1 MASLYLQK
9 KGGKMSKYVIKRFF
23 RSIFT
28 LIAVI
33 TVVFLLMRM
42 MPEEG
47 YFGETGTDKLDESQ
61 KEAILTNLGLR
72 DPMHIQLLHFYSDLA
87 KGDLGDSLIYRPNVS
102 ITKIIKQKA
111 PYSIAIGLSSLGFAL
126 ILGLSMGVVMAKEK
140 NKLADK
146 MGTFYV
152 VIIRAVPPIVYYLF
166 IQLYLTQIFKLP
178 LLFDIDEPSSW
189 ILPTFAMA
197 LGNIAGYAMWMR
209 RYMVDE
215 LNKDYLR
222 LARAKGLSE
231 RKIMV
236 SHVARNALVP
246 MVQYLPASILFTIG
260 GSIYIESLF
269 SIPGMGG
276 LLVDAIQLQD
286 NNLVQALVL
295 MFSVVGILGL
305 FLGDVLM
312 AMLDPRIK
320 LHSSG
325 GGR

>member
-1 MASLYLQK
+1 
-9 KGGKMSKYVIKRFF
+9 MSKYVIKRFF
-23 RSIFT
+23 RSMLT

-47 YFGETGTDKLDESQ
+47 YFGEAGTDKLDESQ

-72 DPMHIQLLHFYSDLA
+72 DPMHIQLIHFYSDLT

>member
-1 MASLYLQK
+1 M
-9 KGGKMSKYVIKRFF
+9 GKYIFKRFF
-23 RSIFT
+23 RSLLT
-28 LIAVI
+28 LVAVI

-47 YFGETGTDKLDESQ
+47 YFGEAGTDKLDEVQ
-61 KEAILTNLGLR
+61 KEAILKNLGLR
-72 DPMHIQLLHFYSDLA
+72 DPMHIQLFNFYSDLSH
-87 KGDLGDSLIYRPNVS
+87 GDLGDSLIYRPNVP
-102 ITKIIKQKA
+102 ILEIIKQKA
-111 PYSIAIGLSSLGFAL
+111 LYSIAIGLSSLVIAL
-126 ILGLSMGVVMAKEK
+126 ILGLSMGIIMAKEK
-140 NKLADK
+140 NKLGDK
-146 MGTFYV
+146 IGTFYV
-152 VIIRAVPPIVYYLF
+152 VIVRAVPPIIYYLF
-166 IQLYLTQIFKLP
+166 IQLYLTEILNLP

-231 RKIMV
+231 KKIMFT
-236 SHVARNALVP
+236 HVARNALVP

-295 MFSVVGILGL
+295 MFSVVGVLGL

-312 AMLDPRIK
+312 AILDPRIK

>member
-1 MASLYLQK
+1 M
-9 KGGKMSKYVIKRFF
+9 GKYIFKRFF
-23 RSIFT
+23 RSLLT
-28 LIAVI
+28 LVAVI

-47 YFGETGTDKLDESQ
+47 YFGEAGTDKLDEVQ
-61 KEAILTNLGLR
+61 KEAILKNLGLR
-72 DPMHIQLLHFYSDLA
+72 DPMHIQLFNFYSDLSH
-87 KGDLGDSLIYRPNVS
+87 GDLGDSLIYRPNVP
-102 ITKIIKQKA
+102 ILEIIKQKA
-111 PYSIAIGLSSLGFAL
+111 LYSIAIGLTSLVIAL
-126 ILGLSMGVVMAKEK
+126 ILGLSMGIIMAKEK
-140 NKLADK
+140 NKLGDK
-146 MGTFYV
+146 IGTFYV
-152 VIIRAVPPIVYYLF
+152 VIVRAVPPIIYYLF
-166 IQLYLTQIFKLP
+166 IQLYLTEILNLP

-231 RKIMV
+231 KKIMFT
-236 SHVARNALVP
+236 HVARNALVP

-295 MFSVVGILGL
+295 MFSVVGVLGL

-312 AMLDPRIK
+312 AILDPRIK

>member
-1 MASLYLQK
+1 MA
-9 KGGKMSKYVIKRFF
+9 KYMINRFF
-23 RSIFT
+23 RSLLT
-28 LIAVI
+28 LVAVI
-33 TVVFLLMRM
+33 TIVFLLMRM

-47 YFGETGTDKLDESQ
+47 YFGEMGTDKLDYEQ
-61 KEAILTNLGLR
+61 KEAILASLGLR
-72 DPMHIQLLHFYSDLA
+72 DPITVQLANFYKDLLH
-87 KGDLGDSLIYRPNVS
+87 GDLGESIIYRPKVP
-102 ITKIIKQKA
+102 IIKIIKEKA
-111 PYSIAIGLSSLGFAL
+111 PYSIAIGLSALVLSL
-126 ILGLSMGVVMAKEK
+126 ITGLFMGVIMALKK
-140 NKLADK
+140 NKFWDK
-146 MGTFYV
+146 LGTFYV

-166 IQLYLTQIFKLP
+166 IQVYLTSVFKLP
-178 LLFDIDEPSSW
+178 ILFDSDEPASW
-189 ILPTFAMA
+189 ILPTVAMS
-197 LGNIAGYAMWMR
+197 LGSIAGYAMWMR

-215 LNKDYLR
+215 LNKDYLK

-231 RKIMV
+231 KRIMF

-276 LLVDAIQLQD
+276 LLVDSIQLQD

-305 FLGDVLM
+305 FLGDILM

-320 LHSSG
+320 LHGSG

>member
-1 MASLYLQK
+1 
-9 KGGKMSKYVIKRFF
+9 MSKYVIKRFF
-23 RSIFT
+23 RSMLT

-47 YFGETGTDKLDESQ
+47 YFGEAGTDKLDESQ

-72 DPMHIQLLHFYSDLA
+72 DPMHIQLIHFYSDLT
-87 KGDLGDSLIYRPNVS
+87 KGDLGDSLIYRPNVP

-146 MGTFYV
+146 LGTFYV

>member
-1 MASLYLQK
+1 MFKYIINRFLRSLL
-9 KGGKMSKYVIKRFF
+9 
-23 RSIFT
+23 T
-28 LIAVI
+28 LFVVI

-47 YFGETGTDKLDESQ
+47 YFGKEGTDKLDAKQ

-72 DPMHIQLLHFYSDLA
+72 DPMTVQLKNFYEELLHGS
-87 KGDLGDSLIYRPNVS
+87 LGDSIIYRPNVP
-102 ITKIIKQKA
+102 IGKIIKEKA
-111 PYSIAIGLSSLGFAL
+111 PYSIAIGLSALGISLITGL
-126 ILGLSMGVVMAKEK
+126 IMGVIMALKK
-140 NKLADK
+140 NKIPDK
-146 MGTFYV
+146 IGTFYV
-152 VIIRAVPPIVYYLF
+152 VVIRAVPPIVYYLF
-166 IQLYLTQIFKLP
+166 IQVYLTKILNLP
-178 LLFDIDEPSSW
+178 ILFDVDEPSSW
-189 ILPTFAMA
+189 ILPTVAMA
-197 LGNIAGYAMWMR
+197 LGSIAGYAMWMR

-215 LNKDYLR
+215 LNKDYLK

-231 RKIMV
+231 KKIMFY
-236 SHVARNALVP
+236 HVARNALVP

-276 LLVDAIQLQD
+276 LLVDSIQLQD

-295 MFSVVGILGL
+295 MFSVVGVLGL

-320 LHSSG
+320 LHGDG

>member
-1 MASLYLQK
+1 
-9 KGGKMSKYVIKRFF
+9 MSKYVLKRFF
-23 RSIFT
+23 RSILT

-47 YFGETGTDKLDESQ
+47 YFGEAGTDKLDESQ

-72 DPMHIQLLHFYSDLA
+72 DPMHIQLIHFYSDLA